1 MYFMSI
7 AFFGALMKCNIK
19 NRIVA
24 KYVTFVSRTSYGMYL
39 SHVLLISMFIKIG
52 IEKLIP
58 IALVPFTLVSLILVI
73 ESVIMYAIEKLKLSK
88 YLGG

>member
-1 MYFMSI
+1 MSI
-7 AFFGALMKCNIK
+7 AFFGALMKCNIED
-19 NRIVA
+19 RIVA

-39 SHVLLISMFIKIG
+39 SHVLLISLFIRIG
-52 IEKLIP
+52 IENLMP
-58 IALVPFTLVSLILVI
+58 IALVPFTLVTLILVI

>member
-1 MYFMSI
+1 
-7 AFFGALMKCNIK
+7 
-19 NRIVA
+19 
-24 KYVTFVSRTSYGMYL
+24 MYL

-73 ESVIMYAIEKLKLSK
+73 ESVMMYAIEKLKLSK